1 MFRRKNILHHIGF
14 WSVLILT
21 LTAEGW
27 MDLIC
32 RAVFHSA

>member
-1 MFRRKNILHHIGF
+1 MFRRKNMVRHICF
-14 WSVLILT
+14 WGVLILT

-32 RAVFHSA
+32 RALY